1 MQSSS
6 SNYLSKFHEQFDFFM
21 NLLSDIFNNNPEIQ
35 SRISMLRLFEKT
47 NVRKVSEFIYH
58 EFIPYEKEINEM
70 NQNFFLDLANEMKNS
85 PKLAK
90 YEDEFNSI
98 INLIYLHIDDPIMNE
113 NSNENS
119 KETNKIRIW
128 KYIRVLLF
136 LTKKLNE

>member
-1 MQSSS
+1 MHSSG
-6 SNYLSKFHEQFDFFM
+6 YLSKFNEQFDFFM

-35 SRISMLRLFEKT
+35 SHISMLRIFEKT
-47 NVRKVSEFIYH
+47 NVRKVAEFIYN

-70 NQNFFLDLANEMKNS
+70 NQNFFFNLANEIKNS
-85 PKLAK
+85 SKIAK

-98 INLIYLHIDDPIMNE
+98 INLIYIHIDDPIMNE
-113 NSNENS
+113 ISKENS

-136 LTKKLNE
+136 LTKKINE